1 MKQQGTSAT
10 GTVTKPVNPRSGIPS
25 LVVFFVAV
33 FFATWIV
40 WVPRALNS
48 RGIIHADWAASL
60 GVGWT
65 YMPALTAVLFIALT
79 GGRAGLTDLR
89 RRLLR
94 WRIGWRWYATIIAI
108 PLGIALATAVIYAL
122 TDGQFSQGL
131 PLAFDLPLPL

>member
-1 MKQQGTSAT
+1 MNQQVTAAT
-10 GTVTKPVNPRSGIPS
+10 GTVAKPADPRSGIAS

-48 RGIIHADWAASL
+48 RGVIHADWAANL

-79 GGRAGLTDLR
+79 RGRAGLADLR

-94 WRIGWRWYATIIAI
+94 WRIGLRWYATIVAI
-108 PLGIALATAVIYAL
+108 PVGIALGTAVIYAL
-122 TDGQFSQGL
+122 TG
-131 PLAFDLPLPL
+131 